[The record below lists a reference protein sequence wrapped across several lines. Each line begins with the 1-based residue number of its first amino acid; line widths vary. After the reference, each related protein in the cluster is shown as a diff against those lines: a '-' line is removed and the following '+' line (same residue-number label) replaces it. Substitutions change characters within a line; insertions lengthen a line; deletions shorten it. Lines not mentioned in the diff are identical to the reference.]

1 MGSVTVAGRRQAL
14 IPMARIRFCC
24 LADGM
29 CFEADVV
36 SDHENLGRDEARTA
50 SGHVVGLSIDADP
63 LWRETFGLVERALA
77 KRGLR
82 IAANS
87 GAWGDVLSSAIDPAP
102 NGERYVIAGDP
113 DCPNGHDADEY
124 VFTDRPVEPPVRF
137 DRLIDL
143 AEHDAWDALSKS
155 QKEAQ
160 VERIVADYLAHSQER
175 KARGDEQYARY
186 REMRAQGAFTRTS
199 RL

>member
-1 MGSVTVAGRRQAL
+1 MV
-14 IPMARIRFCC
+14 RIRFCC

-29 CFEADVV
+29 CFEAEVV
-36 SDHENLGRDEARTA
+36 SDHENLGRSEARTP
-50 SGHVVGLSIDADP
+50 SGQVVALSIDADL
-63 LWRETFGLVERALA
+63 LWRETFVLVERALA
-77 KRGLR
+77 KSGLR

-87 GAWGDVLSSAIDPAP
+87 RAWGDVLSSAIDPAP
-102 NGERYVIAGDP
+102 NGERYVAGRSP

-124 VFTDRPVEPPVRF
+124 VFNDRPVEPPVRF
-137 DRLIDL
+137 DRLVDL
-143 AEHDAWDALSKS
+143 AEHDAWDALSSS

-160 VERIVADYLAHSQER
+160 VERIVADSLAHSAER
-175 KARGDEQYARY
+175 KARDDEQYARY

>member
-24 LADGM
+24 LAEGM
-29 CFEADVV
+29 CFEAEVV
-36 SDHENLGRDEARTA
+36 SDRDNLGRSEVRTP

-82 IAANS
+82 IAANR

-102 NGERYVIAGDP
+102 NGERYVVGRSP
-113 DCPNGHDADEY
+113 DCPNGHDAEEY
-124 VFTDRPVEPPVRF
+124 VLNDRPVQPP
-137 DRLIDL
+137 
-143 AEHDAWDALSKS
+143 
-155 QKEAQ
+155 
-160 VERIVADYLAHSQER
+160 
-175 KARGDEQYARY
+175 
-186 REMRAQGAFTRTS
+186 
-199 RL
+199 